1 MSFIGESQRNEYHP
15 RTTACLAGQFARLRH
30 NLQGRSPHAPTV
42 SKTLHAC
49 CKRGFKF
56 EHEDLNS
63 NARI

>member
-1 MSFIGESQRNEYHP
+1 MSFIDESQRNEYHP
-15 RTTACLAGQFARLRH
+15 RTTACLAGQFARHCH
-30 NLQGRSPHAPTV
+30 NLRGLPPHAPIV

-49 CKRGFKF
+49 NKRGFKF